1 MIYQKE
7 IVSTKQ
13 YIFTKIIFI
22 YLYTSGRHRYRAF
35 IINQDRTARTN
46 IKKKNNSSDYE
57 YLVKRKLVK
66 KYP

>member
-1 MIYQKE
+1 MIFQKE
-7 IVSTKQ
+7 IVSTKK
-13 YIFTKIIFI
+13 YIFNKRIFI
-22 YLYTSGRHRYRAF
+22 YLYTSGGHRYRAF